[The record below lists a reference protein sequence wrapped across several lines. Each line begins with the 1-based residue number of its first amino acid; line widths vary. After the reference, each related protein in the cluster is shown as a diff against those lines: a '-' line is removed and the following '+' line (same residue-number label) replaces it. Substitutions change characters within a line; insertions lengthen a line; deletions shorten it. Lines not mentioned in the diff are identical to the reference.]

1 MNIVPTLIPV
11 SDLQRD
17 SARIVNLAKLSD
29 QPIIIIR
36 NNKPEVAMLNIKKL
50 QLMTDKIKDFE
61 EKQLLWELKETEN
74 EFKAGKTYFTKDF
87 SELLDD

>member
-1 MNIVPTLIPV
+1 MNIVPTLIPI

-17 SARIVNLAKLSD
+17 SARIVNLAKFSD
-29 QPIIIIR
+29 YPIVIVR
-36 NNKPEVAMLNIKKL
+36 NNKPEVAILNIKKL

-74 EFKAGKTYFTKDF
+74 EFKTGKTYFTKDF